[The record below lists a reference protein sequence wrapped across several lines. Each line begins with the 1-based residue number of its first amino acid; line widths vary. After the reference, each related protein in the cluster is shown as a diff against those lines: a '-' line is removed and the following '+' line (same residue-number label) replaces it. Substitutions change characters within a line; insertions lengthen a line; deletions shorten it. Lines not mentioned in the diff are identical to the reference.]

1 MKLKFYNLM
10 YVDLEEK
17 RYLSGK
23 TYNNEERID
32 LYVKGSCV
40 LDRSLRINSLSGGG
54 KYYYKQQNFN
64 IKFTT

>member
-1 MKLKFYNLM
+1 MDKPTNKVNMKLKFYNLM

-32 LYVKGSCV
+32 LYVKGNEALV
-40 LDRSLRINSLSGGG
+40 NWHKADIKRYGQ
-54 KYYYKQQNFN
+54 KFN
-64 IKFTT
+64 KI

>member
-1 MKLKFYNLM
+1 MELKFYNLM

-40 LDRSLRINSLSGGG
+40 LDKSLRIISLGGG
-54 KYYYKQQNFN
+54 KYYYKQQNSN
-64 IKFTT
+64 IKFST

>member
-1 MKLKFYNLM
+1 M

-54 KYYYKQQNFN
+54 
-64 IKFTT
+64 